1 MRVQGPRDLGHLP
14 LLSQAIAESWILAA
28 ATRSGTRAGCRSP
41 ASSLTRCAQHRPQPA
56 FTLRSALHRGVDGGQ
71 VRFIQSAQ
79 AQLPACSHRGAKAQS
94 RTQPQSLCRGPI
106 LTKGS
111 NSPASLPRQCRAE
124 RARWGSGEA
133 LTVRPASPITGT
145 CGPSHLPPASP
156 AGAPGC
162 LSDSPAFSQPQL
174 LRRQVAGLQTQLR
187 QHEARWCRAHSR
199 LQGQIDALLR
209 QNLQLRSEL
218 RASGLQRLD
227 AHGDS
232 VGRTGDPP
240 VPETAPDCTFGNDS
254 PPLAEEE
261 MKPRRSGGRSR
272 SAPIPGQRPWSK
284 ASPSAKPGSVKTD
297 RVRSETAP
305 RRGRGKAVASDAP
318 DARPAAFEGRLDAR
332 EADQAAPEGSRSLQ
346 TQRGRTWAAP
356 APGEAAPEEEGPAG
370 GRPGPPPAATVGPRG
385 RLPACVHPD
394 GRTCSVPDPAEP
406 QDLPGKG
413 ASSQVAEHHTGATSG
428 KGDAQGTQHPH
439 DKVEQT
445 LGDGRTVV
453 TFPDG
458 TQKETSADGRTTV
471 IRFFN
476 GDVKTIKPDRKVVG
490 TAGSSP
496 MAGRGKPC
504 SPSPSRPGS
513 SRTGEGEGATSTA
526 VSCEPPPPA
535 CVWLQPWSKPQ
546 PA

>member
-1 MRVQGPRDLGHLP
+1 MADAARAPRKD
-14 LLSQAIAESWILAA
+14 
-28 ATRSGTRAGCRSP
+28 
-41 ASSLTRCAQHRPQPA
+41 
-56 FTLRSALHRGVDGGQ
+56 
-71 VRFIQSAQ
+71 
-79 AQLPACSHRGAKAQS
+79 
-94 RTQPQSLCRGPI
+94 
-106 LTKGS
+106 
-111 NSPASLPRQCRAE
+111 
-124 RARWGSGEA
+124 
-133 LTVRPASPITGT
+133 
-145 CGPSHLPPASP
+145 
-156 AGAPGC
+156 
-162 LSDSPAFSQPQL
+162 
-174 LRRQVAGLQTQLR
+174 
-187 QHEARWCRAHSR
+187 
-199 LQGQIDALLR
+199 
-209 QNLQLRSEL
+209 
-218 RASGLQRLD
+218 
-227 AHGDS
+227 
-232 VGRTGDPP
+232 GRTK
-240 VPETAPDCTFGNDS
+240 EMQAPDCTFGNDS

-476 GDVKTIKPDRKVVG
+476 GDVKTIKPDRKVVYYYAEAG
-490 TAGSSP
+490 TTHTTYPSGLEVLQFPNKQRETLHPDGSREILFPDGTVKRLRDGQQETLYPDGTTVTVRRNGDRTIVFSNGQREIHTAQFKRRDFPDGSVKTVYANGRQETKYACGRVRIKDETGGTILDHRAAGP
-496 MAGRGKPC
+496 
-504 SPSPSRPGS
+504 
-513 SRTGEGEGATSTA
+513 
-526 VSCEPPPPA
+526 
-535 CVWLQPWSKPQ
+535 
-546 PA
+546 